1 MANKNLFEYKEA
13 VVQSCSVKKT
23 FLEISKNSQEN
34 TLLKKRLW
42 YRCFSVKFCEISKNT
57 FSYRTPPMAASVY
70 SNMQLSLNTSSA
82 RTNFFIGNNLAMR
95 NICLRFIS

>member
-42 YRCFSVKFCEISKNT
+42 YRCFSVKFCEVSKNT
-57 FSYRTPPMAASVY
+57 FSYRNLRWLLLFAEGTASEW
-70 SNMQLSLNTSSA
+70 
-82 RTNFFIGNNLAMR
+82 FID
-95 NICLRFIS
+95 FISKCSYVTPNWKYND